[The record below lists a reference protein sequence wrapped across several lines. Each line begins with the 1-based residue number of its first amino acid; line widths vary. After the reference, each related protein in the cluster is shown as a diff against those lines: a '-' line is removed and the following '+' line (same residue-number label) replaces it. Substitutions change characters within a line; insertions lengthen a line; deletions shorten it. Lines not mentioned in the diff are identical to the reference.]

1 MEILLFVK
9 FYYLELYVIFLN
21 IIMFWLYIVFK
32 IFLKLFICV
41 GVI

>member
-32 IFLKLFICV
+32 IFLKLFICL